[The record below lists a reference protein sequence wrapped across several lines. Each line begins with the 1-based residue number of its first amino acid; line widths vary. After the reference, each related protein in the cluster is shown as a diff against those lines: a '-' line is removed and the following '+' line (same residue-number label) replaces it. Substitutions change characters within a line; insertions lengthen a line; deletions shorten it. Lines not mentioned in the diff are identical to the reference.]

1 MGHRAA
7 TYGLGQTRERI
18 CAPSHSS
25 KVEDLKMQA
34 RLGGRGKHKELHG
47 LVFASVVCISP

>member
-7 TYGLGQTRERI
+7 TYGLGQKRERI

-25 KVEDLKMQA
+25 KAEDLTMQA
-34 RLGGRGKHKELHG
+34 RLGGRGMHKELHG
-47 LVFASVVCISP
+47 LVYASEA